1 MEANDQRV
9 EDAKSKLFQLLRIY
23 PEEWGIFAVLGLV
36 FFCNSVATQI
46 AAVASVSGFLKGGGV
61 HLIPILWIVD
71 MLTILLAGGL
81 QSLIIDKFER
91 TSLIKMMV
99 LGFAVIF
106 VLLRLMFYLH
116 TPEWLSYGVMM
127 IVSDLQWLF
136 FPLVF
141 WTLAQDVFTVAQA
154 KRLFSPIASVG
165 FVGRLV
171 GLLIVSIA
179 PQISDKGDTAA
190 EELLILNVAIY
201 IVAYF
206 VVVIGLRKIE
216 MRKVVEQSETVR
228 EILSEGWDFVKNV
241 PAFRY
246 LAIAILA
253 VNITMTLMEFGF
265 FVVTHQAF
273 TTNYQ
278 TFYGFY
284 RLGLTILYFVLQG
297 LVISRLI
304 EKMTLKNSFLL
315 MPVTLI
321 IGSFWMLFAGA
332 ISAIGG
338 TVVPKT
344 IHYTA
349 YDSARRSFQ
358 AMIPEERRGRV
369 GMFLESYLFAFGII
383 LASLLILGVLFLG
396 NWLNELWA
404 SYIYR
409 GLAVVS
415 SLGALWAILK
425 MRQVYD
431 RSMLD
436 WRLKRRQRGGSV
448 LGKLDF

>member
-1 MEANDQRV
+1 MEDNVQPV
-9 EDAKSKLFQLLRIY
+9 EDSKTKLFQFLRVY
-23 PEEWGIFAVLGLV
+23 PEEWGVFAILGLV
-36 FFCNSVATQI
+36 FFCNSIATQV

-61 HLIPILWIVD
+61 HQIPILWIVD
-71 MLTILLAGGL
+71 MLAILLAAGL
-81 QSLIIDKFER
+81 QSLIVDRFER
-91 TSLIKMMV
+91 ISLVKMMV
-99 LGFAVIF
+99 LGFGVIF
-106 VLLRLMFYLH
+106 VLLRFMFYLH

-127 IVSDLQWLF
+127 IISDLQWLF
-136 FPLVF
+136 FPLIF

-154 KRLFSPIASVG
+154 KRLFSPLASIG
-165 FVGRLV
+165 FIGRLL
-171 GLLIVSIA
+171 GLAIVSVA
-179 PQISDKGDTAA
+179 PQIFDKGGTAA
-190 EELLILNVAIY
+190 KELLLLNVAIY

-206 VVVIGLRKIE
+206 LVVIGLRKIKI
-216 MRKVVEQSETVR
+216 RKVVEHTETAR

-253 VNITMTLMEFGF
+253 INISMTLMEFGF

-278 TFYGFY
+278 TFYGLY
-284 RLGLTILYFVLQG
+284 RLGLTILYFILQG
-297 LVISRLI
+297 VVISRLI

-315 MPVTLI
+315 MPVTLM

-332 ISAIGG
+332 LSAIGG
-338 TVVPKT
+338 TVVPKAV
-344 IHYTA
+344 HYTA

-369 GMFLESYLFAFGII
+369 SMFLESYLFALGII
-383 LASLLILGVLFLG
+383 LASLLILGALSLG
-396 NWLNELWA
+396 NWLGEVLA

-409 GLAVVS
+409 GLALVCS
-415 SLGALWAILK
+415 AWAFWAIMK

-436 WRLKRRQRGGSV
+436 WRLKRRQRGGTV